1 MFTATSRRDKPA
13 TGRKTRTN
21 DLLRS
26 LIRTIPGK
34 RLHLNSDWNNP
45 SNLLHKRHRS
55 GPDTK
60 ILAGGKI
67 LRVLRL
73 CSMAVALA
81 ATLGASFTRA
91 QEVTGAREQGQKELV
106 QFGRGDAPRWYGI
119 DSGPSLADDAQQPG
133 ATSDG
138 KSSEEKSSLPEAP
151 TATASPAKAPEDG
164 EQYGKQPKRI
174 LGIVPNYR
182 AVSANTQLPPL
193 SFKGAMWLATQDTF
207 DYSSFLFVGGLAG
220 IAMAGKAQPSFGQGA
235 EGYGKYYW
243 HSFADNGIENYMTEA
258 IVPALTR
265 EDPRYYT
272 LGKGGFFKRTGY
284 AASRLFIT
292 RTNSGG
298 RSFNLSEVVGAG
310 AAAGIGNA
318 YYPPEYNPWVKTYQR
333 WGTQVGLDG
342 VFNVLKEFWPD
353 IDQKVFHGKY

>member
-1 MFTATSRRDKPA
+1 
-13 TGRKTRTN
+13 
-21 DLLRS
+21 
-26 LIRTIPGK
+26 
-34 RLHLNSDWNNP
+34 
-45 SNLLHKRHRS
+45 
-55 GPDTK
+55 
-60 ILAGGKI
+60 
-67 LRVLRL
+67 
-73 CSMAVALA
+73 MAMALA
-81 ATLGASFTRA
+81 AALGTSFVHG
-91 QEVTGAREQGQKELV
+91 QEL
-106 QFGRGDAPRWYGI
+106 RG
-119 DSGPSLADDAQQPG
+119 AQQFQPEMVRFDLNDSSLLAADPQQQPD
-133 ATSDG
+133 ATSNNKTPD
-138 KSSEEKSSLPEAP
+138 SKSSLPDAP
-151 TATASPAKAPEDG
+151 APAANPGSQTE

-174 LGIVPNYR
+174 LGIIPNYR

-220 IAMAGKAQPSFGQGA
+220 IAMAGKSQPSFGQGA

-258 IVPALTR
+258 IVPTITR

-284 AASRLFIT
+284 AASRLLIT

-298 RSFNLSEVVGAG
+298 STFNLSEVIGAG

-342 VFNVLKEFWPD
+342 LFNVLKEFWPD
-353 IDQKVFHGKY
+353 IDRSIFHGKY